1 MPLIADDG
9 SEFDW
14 SVTGSAT
21 TGFRGHYLVR
31 RPTSRSVEAEADSQP
46 RTSRDGAIDWLR
58 FEARARG
65 FDARGIK

>member
-14 SVTGSAT
+14 SVTGST
-21 TGFRGHYLVR
+21 TNGFRGHYLVR
-31 RPTSRSVEAEADSQP
+31 RPSSRSVEAEADSQP
-46 RTSRDGAIDWLR
+46 CPSRDQAVAWLR
-58 FEARARG
+58 LEARDRG

>member
-14 SVTGSAT
+14 SVTGSASA
-21 TGFRGHYLVR
+21 GFRGHYLVR
-31 RPTSRSVEAEADSQP
+31 RPSSRSVEAEADSQP
-46 RTSRDGAIDWLR
+46 CASHDQAVAWLR
-58 FEARARG
+58 LEARARG

>member
-1 MPLIADDG
+1 MPLMGDDG

-31 RPTSRSVEAEADSQP
+31 RPSSRSVEAEADSQP
-46 RTSRDGAIDWLR
+46 HASRDRAVAWLHL
-58 FEARARG
+58 EARARG